1 LALILL
7 ILFIGVPILEI
18 AVFIRAGELIG
29 LWPTIGVVV
38 LTAIAGSALLRYQGF
53 ATLARAR
60 ETLAR
65 DELPVREMFDGLCL
79 LAAGILLL
87 TPGFVTDAL
96 GFLLFLPP
104 VRLVLRYWI
113 VRRVLASGEIH
124 FRGHTINPRGTAEEY
139 RSESII
145 IEGEFSEVEERRRRP
160 QADREEPPEQKP
172 PRPPTAN
179 S

>member
-1 LALILL
+1 MALFLL

-53 ATLARAR
+53 ATLTRAR
-60 ETLAR
+60 QTLAR
-65 DELPVREMFDGLCL
+65 DELPLREMFDGLCL

-87 TPGFVTDAL
+87 TPGFVTDTL

-113 VRRVLASGEIH
+113 VRRALASGEIR
-124 FRGHTINPRGTAEEY
+124 FRGQTINPRGGGEDHRDET
-139 RSESII
+139 II
-145 IEGEFSEVEERRRRP
+145 IEGEFSEVDEREGRR
-160 QADREEPPEQKP
+160 DREKPEDGKIP
-172 PRPPTAN
+172 GPGENRG
-179 S
+179 